1 LTGGTGFLG
10 SHMLAALHAE
20 NYSVVAATRGLT
32 SGLPDYLC
40 DRRTEWV
47 AAEDSAKVIEAI
59 KPDAVIHMA
68 TDYGI
73 ASRLHETL
81 VANAAWP
88 LSLLEAAIR
97 AGTELFLN
105 TDSFFA
111 KPVFSYSHMPAYTLS
126 KSNFFAWG
134 RHATKGTQT
143 RFITLRLEHVF
154 GENDKPNKF
163 VPLLLRRLKS
173 GEAIELTAG
182 TQLRDFVYAGDVAR
196 AFMTVLRNQSTLRQ
210 EEDEIEVGT
219 GMSITVRSFVEFAK
233 SICGSASPLHF
244 GSLPMRENEIMD
256 SFADVSIL
264 RMLGWM
270 PQFHLHDALERCFTS
285 MESGRVFNKRPH
297 GTE

>member
-1 LTGGTGFLG
+1 
-10 SHMLAALHAE
+10 MLAALHAE
-20 NYSVVAATRGLT
+20 NYSVVAATRGVS
-32 SGLPDYLC
+32 SGLPDYLG

-47 AAEDSAKVIEAI
+47 AAEDAARVIEAF

-73 ASRLHETL
+73 ASGLHETL

-111 KPVFSYSHMPAYTLS
+111 KPEFAYSHMQAYTLS
-126 KSNFFAWG
+126 KSNFLAWG
-134 RHATKGTQT
+134 RQATKGTQT

-182 TQLRDFVYAGDVAR
+182 TQLRDFVYAGDVAS
-196 AFMTVLRNQSTLRQ
+196 AFMTVLSNHSALRRK
-210 EEDEIEVGT
+210 EDEIEVGT
-219 GMSITVRSFVEFAK
+219 GTSVTIRSFVELAK
-233 SICGSASPLHF
+233 SICGSASPLQF

-256 SFADVSIL
+256 SFADVTIL

-270 PQFHLHDALERCFTS
+270 PQANLQDALQRCVTS
-285 MESGRVFNKRPH
+285 MDAARGYDQRPL
-297 GTE
+297 GTT